1 MPGMDGKGPT
11 GSGPVG
17 KGLGRCRANNIPNN
31 PNQETEGEQIQQP
44 IVEGRSLGMGRGNR
58 CGAGAGRG
66 GGGGKSGGRGQRGGN
81 R

>member
-17 KGLGRCRANNIPNN
+17 RGMGRCRANSMPNN
-31 PNQETEGEQIQQP
+31 PNQETEMDQAQQP
-44 IVEGRSLGMGRGNR
+44 VNAGGNPGMGRGNR
-58 CGAGAGRG
+58 CGAGAGKG
-66 GGGGKSGGRGQRGGN
+66 GGGGRGGGRGQRGGN